1 MADNRIKTRYGVGP
15 SLWKTGDE
23 ITSERSLQLQPHVTI
38 TQSKHLVNMG
48 CFSYTFSSLDRAH
61 KDRPLL
67 FGLVERACHGAAAPD
82 VFSSPPGEMLYKRG
96 THNQSIKDMNPAWR
110 HHPFDETGGGPP
122 VVGNDV
128 WIGQDVL
135 IGPKARL
142 GDGCVVAAGSI
153 VTKDVP
159 ALRHRRRHARPGDT
173 IPLRPCPGRRPP
185 GLAMVGIRSPFAGPP
200 PLGRPPRLCRRA
212 RGHEREMGPACPVS
226 TRSGLAYD
234 VVASLA

>member
-48 CFSYTFSSLDRAH
+48 CFSYTFSSLDRH
-61 KDRPLL
+61 IKIGRYCSISWNVRVMGPQHPTSFLTT
-67 FGLVERACHGAAAPD
+67 
-82 VFSSPPGEMLYKRG
+82 SEMLYKRG

-159 ALRHRRRHARPGDT
+159 PYAIVGGTPARVIRYRFDPALVADLLASRWWEYAL
-173 IPLRPCPGRRPP
+173 PL
-185 GLAMVGIRSPFAGPP
+185 LAHL
-200 PLGRPPRLCRRA
+200 PLADPRAFVDALA
-212 RGHEREMGPACPVS
+212 HEREMGRVAPYQPDL
-226 TRSGLAYD
+226 GLAYD